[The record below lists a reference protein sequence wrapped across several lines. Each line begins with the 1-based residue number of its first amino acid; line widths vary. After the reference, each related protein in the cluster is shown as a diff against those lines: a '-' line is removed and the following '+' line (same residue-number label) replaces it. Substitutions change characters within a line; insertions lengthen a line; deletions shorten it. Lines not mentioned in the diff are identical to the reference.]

1 VALIPPFFLDCVVA
15 IGLIASA
22 SDAPKQWV
30 ASGFLYAEV
39 VKQASS
45 VEKNEY
51 VVFLVTNRHVFQGHK
66 EVSLRFNPKTD
77 EPAREFKLSLED
89 STGKRQWFSHPN
101 PKIDIAIAP
110 INTQALREQKIKYG
124 VFLSDKHVLDRS
136 KALADGISEG
146 DGAYILGFPM
156 GLIGGQRNYVIVR
169 QGTIARLRDYLAG
182 TSTEFLVDATIFP
195 GNSGGPVITR
205 PELTSIQ
212 GTKNIQSAHL
222 VGVIQG
228 YLPYDDVAISTQT
241 KRPRVIFEE
250 NSGLASVVP
259 MDYVKEVVTE
269 FIETHPTPDL
279 PSDTVNL
286 NPSGQ

>member
-1 VALIPPFFLDCVVA
+1 
-15 IGLIASA
+15 
-22 SDAPKQWV
+22 
-30 ASGFLYAEV
+30 
-39 VKQASS
+39 
-45 VEKNEY
+45 
-51 VVFLVTNRHVFQGHK
+51 
-66 EVSLRFNPKTD
+66 
-77 EPAREFKLSLED
+77 
-89 STGKRQWFSHPN
+89 
-101 PKIDIAIAP
+101 
-110 INTQALREQKIKYG
+110 
-124 VFLSDKHVLDRS
+124 
-136 KALADGISEG
+136 
-146 DGAYILGFPM
+146 M

-169 QGTIARLRDYLAG
+169 QGTIARIRDYLAG

-212 GTKNIQSAHL
+212 GTKNIQSAYL
-222 VGVIQG
+222 VGVVQG